1 MAATVGRHRSSAAHG
16 RSPARREVSGSGTVL
31 RMSSPV
37 VDPFTVATFNV
48 NGIRAARRRGFDTW
62 LRARSADVVALQEL
76 RCPASEVGSF
86 PGYSAAVDVGSV
98 AGRNGVA
105 VLTRVPAAAVRT
117 WVTHPPRARGLGEF
131 ATQGRYLEVDLAD
144 RAVTVA
150 CLYLPKGGLPAHL
163 QRPGSMRE
171 QPDGGLKYERK
182 HRFLAAFAREL
193 RRNRLAALDAG
204 REFLL
209 VGDLNIA
216 HTQHDVT
223 NWRAART
230 MDGFLPADREWFST
244 MLGTRRLVDVVR
256 RVHGDRPGP
265 LTWWSW
271 AGRSFVKDV
280 GWRVD
285 HQLATPKLARLAT
298 AVVVDKEPSPEERL
312 SDHAPLVVTYG

>member
-1 MAATVGRHRSSAAHG
+1 MGPSVADA
-16 RSPARREVSGSGTVL
+16 
-31 RMSSPV
+31 
-37 VDPFTVATFNV
+37 FTVATFNV
-48 NGIRAARRRGFDTW
+48 NGIRAARRRGFDRW
-62 LRARSADVVALQEL
+62 LATRSADVIALQEL
-76 RCPASEVGSF
+76 RCPAHEVGAF
-86 PGYSAAVDVGSV
+86 PGYSAAVDIGSV

-131 ATQGRYLEVDLAD
+131 ATQGRYIEVDLAD
-144 RAVTVA
+144 RVVTVA

-171 QPDGGLKYERK
+171 QPDGGVKHARK
-182 HRFLAAFAREL
+182 QRFFAAFAREVN
-193 RRNRLAALDAG
+193 RNRLAALREG

-230 MDGFLPADREWFST
+230 MDGFLPEDREWFSAL
-244 MLGTRRLVDVVR
+244 LGSRRLIDVVR
-256 RVHGDRPGP
+256 QTHGERPGP

-271 AGRSFVKDV
+271 AGQSFAKDV

-285 HQLATPKLARLAT
+285 HQLATPGLARRAND
-298 AVVVDKEPSPEERL
+298 VVVDKESSPDQRL